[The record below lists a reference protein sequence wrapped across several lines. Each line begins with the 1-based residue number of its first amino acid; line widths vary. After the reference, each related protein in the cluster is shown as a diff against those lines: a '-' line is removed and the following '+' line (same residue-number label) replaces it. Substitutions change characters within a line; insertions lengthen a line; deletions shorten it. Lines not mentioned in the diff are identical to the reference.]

1 MFTVGK
7 YKALREL
14 HLGKRS
20 SVYSGESSSGEP
32 VVIKLLNRDYP
43 DNHEITRFKNEFEIL
58 RSIDS
63 PYTLRPLDLETYQN
77 TVAIVFPN
85 VGFTDL
91 AKLQLSGK
99 YSNIATFLNISIE
112 VCKALVDIHKA
123 KIVHNDIKAQN
134 IIYNPD
140 NGALK
145 IIDFGSAT
153 LLTHRSF
160 YLPMNQN
167 LTGTLAHISP
177 EQTGR
182 MNRTVDYRTDFYSFG
197 VTLYQLITGDL
208 PFLYTDS
215 LEMVHAHLAKT
226 PLSPKERSGAPKIV
240 SDLIMKLLEKN
251 PEDRYQTATGL
262 LSDLSAIQSVLLE
275 NGRESLNQFQMELA
289 KNDKS
294 SRFQIPKKLYGRES
308 QLHVFEEKFLDAK
321 EGRIETFLIS
331 GRSGIGK
338 SALIN
343 EIQKPVTREKAYFAS
358 GKFDLYKKSIPYRA
372 INLALQGLV
381 RQLLSESESAVKE
394 WKKNLSDA
402 LGANAKLI
410 IDVVPELSQL
420 LGDKPTPPELDSLET
435 ENRFHLVFRKFLR
448 TICTKEHPVVLFLDD
463 MQWADSSSILLL
475 KEVLTDPEIS
485 YFFIILSYR
494 DNEVFPTDPFFRLL
508 EELRE
513 IQIAITEIRLE
524 PLRERDVALLVS
536 ETLMVP
542 ESEIRPIAEVLWK
555 KTKGNPFHVNEMFKN
570 LYERS
575 YIYFADDH
583 WSWDKDKIDSVNI
596 SDNVIDL
603 IIDKINLQ
611 SAELIDALKLTACIG
626 NWFRHDIYATIADRP
641 FHKASMDLVTL
652 ANEEFLI
659 LGMEDANFTHDK
671 IREAIYKIISPE
683 EKAKLHYKIGK
694 TYLSILYKYKLEDHL
709 FTIVNQLNLGASQ
722 MKGSEELAELRI
734 LNEKA
739 GFKALNSSAY
749 DAAFTFFDRMV
760 GLMKDEEWKSDY
772 ENTLK
777 LHLAYARSAYL
788 SKNFEAAEKSF
799 NYILSFVRNDLDKI
813 LVYELQSSMLV
824 TQNKMKEVLETLKQ
838 ALKLVGVRL
847 PKKANSLSP
856 LPELIKFKFK
866 LGNRSIESL
875 EHLPISNDP
884 KYLAIMRLLNACIA
898 PSFLAEPDLFPVI
911 VLKLVNHTLR
921 FGLCEISA
929 FGFCA
934 MGVIQGSGLGN
945 YDDGFKFGQLGVRLL
960 DTLDAKPFQCRTLFM
975 FACMISPWKN
985 HARDGRSIFWDSFLA
1000 GMETGDLQYSS
1011 YSLNNIHFQ
1020 GLLFRE
1026 NLEDL
1031 YKSQL
1036 RYDASLLSLRQNHAY
1051 QVHRLNLQLV
1061 ENMRGESPDPMSL
1074 EGRYFSESETVSE
1087 WLATGNANA
1096 LFDYYLCK
1104 LRIEYF
1110 LGDKEKAY
1118 EYSLKL
1124 DGLEGAMFGMM
1135 FVPEHVFLGALVTF
1149 SLIVDNMI
1157 PSGTTKS
1164 SLKKRLVLFG
1174 KRMKVWAK
1182 SSPENFSHKYE
1193 IISALLL
1200 YLANQKTQAVIA
1212 CKAAISSARE
1222 YSYILEEAIAN
1233 EFLVRMWKE
1242 TGFEQYSNL
1251 HLVEAHYRY
1260 GKYGFL
1266 SKVKQLELSHI
1277 SLKKYIGRNFR
1288 TDSTDSLALFS
1299 TTKDIFGDVGSSLDI
1314 NTVIKASQTISGE
1327 IQLNRLL
1334 EKMMKILIE
1343 NAGAE
1348 RGYFILKSDSGWQVL
1363 AESEVEKESVSVY
1376 SETPFAID
1384 FLEPVAYVNQNK
1396 IPSQIIGYVVRT
1408 GLVVI
1413 CGDAAREGDFKND
1426 PYVKSTLPKSLLCY
1440 PILSHGTVV
1449 GIVYLENNLTTDAF
1463 TPGRVEILKILSS
1476 QIAVSIENS
1485 LLYTNLEQKVDE
1497 RTKELNFALTEVQ
1510 GLKEQQDGDYFLA
1523 SLLIEPLT
1531 QNLASSS
1538 NMKIQFLTEQKKKF
1552 SYKQWSSEIGGDLC
1566 VSSSIQLQN
1575 KKYIVVL
1582 NGDAMGKSMQGAS
1595 GALVIGSVFEA
1606 IIKRNGQSEE
1616 VRDITPEKWVS
1627 NAYMELHNTL
1637 VTFDGSMLI
1646 SMFLCL
1652 IDDETGFFYFLNA
1665 EHPRPVIY
1673 RNDKTFF
1680 LPHNYVCA
1688 KLGLLA
1694 SKKALQINTFQL
1706 EKGDVLLIGS
1716 DGRDDILIGSEAE
1729 MEVNEDDEL
1738 FLKTTFQGQGDLE
1751 AIRDAIKSHGELIDD
1766 LSLIRVE
1773 YTGEGSPIHVP
1784 TNHPKHFVYLRALTL
1799 YKQKKW
1805 KEVEKMISS
1814 HFEFIYDAP
1823 LSVQKIYLYTEHR
1836 MSAFP
1841 LEFAVQYV
1849 QKNPSDS
1856 LTLFY
1861 IAEALYENGD
1871 FSAAFDYSER
1881 VQLRRPYHKENNI
1894 LFARLLELRRK

>member
-1 MFTVGK
+1 MFTIGK
-7 YKALREL
+7 YKVTKEL

-20 SVYSGESSSGEP
+20 SVYIGEDEKKSP
-32 VVIKLLNRDYP
+32 VVVKLLNRDYP
-43 DNHEITRFKNEFEIL
+43 DNHEITKFKNEFEIL
-58 RSIDS
+58 KSIDS
-63 PYTLRPLDLETYQN
+63 NYTLKPLSFESYQN
-77 TVAIVFPN
+77 TVAIVFPHIEY
-85 VGFTDL
+85 TDL

-99 YSNIATFLNISIE
+99 YSNLQTFLNISIE
-112 VCKALVDIHKA
+112 ICRALSDIHKA
-123 KIVHNDIKAQN
+123 KVVHNDIKAQN
-134 IIYNPD
+134 IIYHPET
-140 NGALK
+140 GELK

-153 LLTHRSF
+153 MLTHRSF

-182 MNRTVDYRTDFYSFG
+182 MNRTVDYRTDFYSLG
-197 VTLYQLITGDL
+197 VTLYQLITGEL

-215 LEMVHAHLAKT
+215 LEMVHAHLARI
-226 PLSPKERSGAPKIV
+226 PLPPKERSNAPKIL

-262 LSDLSAIQSVLLE
+262 LSDLITIQSVLLE
-275 NGRESLNQFQMELA
+275 NGKEDLDSFQMELA

-308 QLHVFEEKFLDAK
+308 QLKTFEEKFLNAT
-321 EGRIETFLIS
+321 EGKIETFLIS

-343 EIQKPVTREKAYFAS
+343 EIQKPVTIERAYFTT

-381 RQLLSESESAVKE
+381 KQLLSENETSVKE
-394 WKKNLSDA
+394 WKKILTQT

-410 IDVVPELSQL
+410 IDVVPELAQL
-420 LGDKPTPPELDSLET
+420 LGEVETPPELDTVET

-448 TICTKEHPVVLFLDD
+448 TVCTKEHPVVMFLDD
-463 MQWADSSSILLL
+463 LQWADSSSILLL
-475 KEVLTDPEIS
+475 KEAITDPEIS

-494 DNEVFPTDPFFRLL
+494 DNEVSPTDPFFRML

-513 IQIAITEIRLE
+513 TKTSITEIRLE
-524 PLRERDVALLVS
+524 PLTESDISILVS
-536 ETLMVP
+536 DTLSLP
-542 ESEIRPIAEVLWK
+542 ESEIKGISEIIWK

-575 YIYFADDH
+575 FIQFSENR
-583 WSWDKDKIDSVNI
+583 WVWDKEKINTVNI
-596 SDNVIDL
+596 SENVIDL
-603 IIDKINLQ
+603 IIDKIYLQ
-611 SAELIDALKLTACIG
+611 PPELIEALKLTACIG
-626 NWFRHDIYATIADRP
+626 NWFRHDIYATIAERP
-641 FHKASMDLVTL
+641 FHVASMDLVAL

-659 LGMEDANFTHDK
+659 LGLDDANFTHDK

-683 EKAKLHYKIGK
+683 EKSKLHYKIGK
-694 TYLSILYKYKLEDHL
+694 TYLSILYKYKLDDHL

-722 MKGSEELAELRI
+722 ITKDQELVQLRT
-734 LNEKA
+734 LNERA

-749 DAAFTFFDRMV
+749 DAAFSFFERMV
-760 GLMKDEEWKSDY
+760 GLMVEEEWNFQY
-772 ENTLK
+772 ESTLK

-788 SKNFEAAEKSF
+788 SKNFEKAEKSF
-799 NYILSFVRNDLDKI
+799 NHILKHAKTDLDKI
-813 LVYELQSSMLV
+813 LVYELQTSMLV
-824 TQNKMKEVLETLKQ
+824 TQNKMKEVLVTLKQ
-838 ALKLVGVRL
+838 ALRLLGVRL
-847 PKKANSLSP
+847 PKNASALSP
-856 LPELIKFKFK
+856 LKEIVKFKFR
-866 LGNRSIESL
+866 LGRKPIEEL
-875 EHLPISNDP
+875 EFLPIATEP

-898 PSFLAEPDLFPVI
+898 PSFLADPNLFPVI
-911 VLKLVNHTLR
+911 VLKMVNYTLLY
-921 FGLCEISA
+921 GLCELSA
-929 FGFCA
+929 FGFSA
-934 MGVIQGSGLGN
+934 MGMIQGSGLGD
-945 YDDGFKFGQLGVRLL
+945 YDSGDKFGKLGIKLIDV
-960 DTLDAKPFQCRTLFM
+960 LDAKSFKCRTLFM
-975 FACMISPWKN
+975 YACMILPWKN
-985 HARDGRSIFWDSFLA
+985 HAKEGKNIFWDSFLA
-1000 GMETGDLQYSS
+1000 GMETGDLQYAS

-1020 GLLFRE
+1020 GLLYRE
-1026 NLEDL
+1026 NLDDL

-1036 RYDASLLSLRQNHAY
+1036 RYDASLLSLRQHHAY
-1051 QVHRLNLQLV
+1051 QVHRLNMQMV
-1061 ENMRGESPDPMSL
+1061 ENMRGETSDPLSL
-1074 EGRYFSESETVSE
+1074 EGRYFLESENVKE
-1087 WLATGNANA
+1087 WETYGNTNA

-1104 LRIEYF
+1104 LRLEYF
-1110 LGDKEKAY
+1110 LGDIEKAY
-1118 EYSLKL
+1118 QFSLKL
-1124 DGLEGAMFGMM
+1124 DGLEGGVFAMM
-1135 FVPEHVFLGALVTF
+1135 FVPEHVFLGALVVYEILSNPKYSESNNRNILLKRLKTF
-1149 SLIVDNMI
+1149 S
-1157 PSGTTKS
+1157 
-1164 SLKKRLVLFG
+1164 KRL
-1174 KRMKVWAK
+1174 KVWAK
-1182 SSPENFSHKYE
+1182 SSPDNFGHKYE
-1193 IISALLL
+1193 IISAIEL
-1200 YLANQKTQAVIA
+1200 YLSNKISEAVVT
-1212 CKAAISSARE
+1212 CKAAITSARE
-1222 YSYILEEAIAN
+1222 SGYILEEAIGN
-1233 EFLVRMWKE
+1233 EILVRMWRE
-1242 TGFEQYSNL
+1242 TGFDQYSNL

-1260 GKYGFL
+1260 GKYGFI
-1266 SKVKQLELSHI
+1266 SKVKQLEADHI

-1288 TDSTDSLALFS
+1288 TDSTDNVSLFS

-1334 EKMMKILIE
+1334 EKMMKIILE

-1348 RGYFILKSDSGWQVL
+1348 RGYFILNFDTKWQVI
-1363 AESEVEKESVSVY
+1363 AESNLETESVSVY
-1376 SETPFAID
+1376 SDSPFELDFSQAITTIR
-1384 FLEPVAYVNQNK
+1384 QNK
-1396 IPSQIIGYVVRT
+1396 IPSQIIGYVART
-1408 GLVVI
+1408 GVVVI
-1413 CGDAAREGDFKND
+1413 CGDAAREGEFKND
-1426 PYVKSTLPKSLLCY
+1426 PYVKSYLPKSLLCY
-1440 PILSHGTVV
+1440 PILSHGIVV

-1497 RTKELNFALTEVQ
+1497 RTKELNSALTEVK

-1531 QNLASSS
+1531 QNHAESS
-1538 NMKIQFLTEQKKKF
+1538 NMNIQFLTEQKKKF
-1552 SYKQWSSEIGGDLC
+1552 SYKQWNSEIGGDLC

-1616 VRDITPEKWVS
+1616 SKDMTPEKWVS
-1627 NAYMELHNTL
+1627 SAYFELHNTL

-1673 RNDKTFF
+1673 RNHKTFF

-1694 SKKALQINTFQL
+1694 SKKNLQINTFQM
-1706 EKGDVLLIGS
+1706 EKGDILLIGS
-1716 DGRDDILIGSEAE
+1716 DGRDDILIGSEQE

-1738 FLKTTFQGQGDLE
+1738 FLKTAKEGMGDLNL
-1751 AIRDAIKSHGELIDD
+1751 IRDAIKKQGELIDD

-1773 YTGEGSPIHVP
+1773 YTGVGSEINIPKS
-1784 TNHPKHFVYLRALTL
+1784 HPKHIVYLRALTL
-1799 YKQKKW
+1799 YKQKLW
-1805 KEVEKMISS
+1805 VDVEKMISS
-1814 HFEFIYDAP
+1814 HYPNIHEAP
-1823 LSVQKIYLYTEHR
+1823 LSFQKIYLYTEHR
-1836 MSAFP
+1836 MSIFP
-1841 LEFAVQYV
+1841 LQFAVTYI

-1861 IAEALYENGD
+1861 IAEALFANGD
-1871 FSAAFDYSER
+1871 FGAAFDYSER
-1881 VQLRRPYHKENNI
+1881 VKLRRPYHKENNR
-1894 LFARLLELRRK
+1894 LFARLMELRRK